1 MALTTSTLPTKQRRT
16 RSSRHHGV
24 KKMHPIFER
33 QNQEQTALTC
43 EDDLN
48 FEAGFKK
55 VDCIIYVYCKPGT
68 NIVVYVGQ
76 TRVKLK
82 TRDKQ
87 HLAGRK
93 QEFEKVYTSKSKFEL
108 KALEKKTFT
117 ANIQS
122 KSDDERFIKS
132 YGGWMDE
139 REKYYIKHYDTYVD
153 PKKFPEKWLDTQWDK
168 LNRDPGGRGLALH
181 VRNAQSAL
189 KKSLNT
195 FRTKYWPL
203 MQAFLETERAKLPC
217 GTPSLMM
224 VERKESIIGILINGI
239 RTGNTSVPALY
250 KKKMLEHG
258 HVDNYYEGMWKHVY
272 WPAMLAFLKTEKAKL
287 PCGTPSLLMVTQK
300 EPIIGILINGIRTGN
315 TSVPALYKKKMLE
328 HGYVDNHSEGM
339 WKQVYIPLVE
349 AFLETK
355 EAKLPV
361 SGTPALLMKKMNIR
375 KDKISILLN
384 HIRTGHSSLP
394 ARYKKMFDE
403 NGMFWSTSN
412 VAKHVLRKMGILR
425 YVSRGKFEIDR
436 NVSLDPAENEDIA
449 VCLEELRCF
458 LLDEKISGRRF
469 IMASKKYTCSREKFI
484 DKYRKDL
491 QKL

>member
-33 QNQEQTALTC
+33 QNQEQTAITC

-55 VDCIIYVYCKPGT
+55 VDCIIYVYCIPGT

-76 TRVKLK
+76 TMQTLK
-82 TRDKQ
+82 QRDKQ

-122 KSDDERFIKS
+122 KSEWTRFIKS
-132 YGGWMDE
+132 YGEWMDE

-153 PKKFPEKWLDTQWDK
+153 PIKFQEKWLETQWDK
-168 LNRDPGGRGLALH
+168 LNRDPGGQGLAQH
-181 VRNAQSAL
+181 VRIAHSAF
-189 KKSLNT
+189 KRSLNK
-195 FRTKYWPL
+195 FRTKYWPA

-224 VERKESIIGILINGI
+224 VERKES
-239 RTGNTSVPALY
+239 
-250 KKKMLEHG
+250 
-258 HVDNYYEGMWKHVY
+258 
-272 WPAMLAFLKTEKAKL
+272 
-287 PCGTPSLLMVTQK
+287 
-300 EPIIGILINGIRTGN
+300 IIGILINGIRTGN

>member
-1 MALTTSTLPTKQRRT
+1 MALTTSTLPTKHITQRRT

-122 KSDDERFIKS
+122 KSEWTRFIKS
-132 YGGWMDE
+132 YGEWMDE

-153 PKKFPEKWLDTQWDK
+153 PIKFQEKWLETQWDK
-168 LNRDPGGRGLALH
+168 LNRDPGGQGLAQH
-181 VRNAQSAL
+181 VRIAHSAF
-189 KKSLNT
+189 KRSLNK
-195 FRTKYWPL
+195 FRTKYWPA

-224 VERKESIIGILINGI
+224 VEKNERIIGILIINI
-239 RTGNTSVPALY
+239 RRGHTSVPAFY
-250 KKKMLEHG
+250 KKLMLEHG
-258 HVDNYYEGMWKHVY
+258 HVDDYSDGMWKHVN
-272 WPAMLAFLKTEKAKL
+272 WP
-287 PCGTPSLLMVTQK
+287 S
-300 EPIIGILINGIRTGN
+300 
-315 TSVPALYKKKMLE
+315 
-328 HGYVDNHSEGM
+328 
-339 WKQVYIPLVE
+339 VE
-349 AFLETK
+349 AFLKKE

-361 SGTPALLMKKMNIR
+361 SGTPALMMAKKKKPIIGTLI
-375 KDKISILLN
+375 DS
-384 HIRTGHSSLP
+384 IRTGTTSFP

-403 NGMFWSTSN
+403 SGMFWSTEN
-412 VAKHVLRKMGILR
+412 VAKHVLRKMGIRR
-425 YVSRGKFEIDR
+425 YVSTRKFYIDR

-449 VCLEELRCF
+449 ACLEKLRCF
-458 LLDEKISGRRF
+458 LLDEKFNGMQFKI
-469 IMASKKYTCSREKFI
+469 ASKKYTCSRETFI
-484 DKYRKDL
+484 KKYRKDL

>member
-1 MALTTSTLPTKQRRT
+1 MALTTSTLPTKHITQRRT

-33 QNQEQTALTC
+33 QNQEQTALTYEK
-43 EDDLN
+43 EDLD
-48 FEAGFKK
+48 FEVGFKK
-55 VDCIIYVYCKPGT
+55 VDCIIYMYCKPGT
-68 NIVVYVGQ
+68 NIDVYVGQ
-76 TRVKLK
+76 TRLKLK

-93 QEFEKVYTSKSKFEL
+93 QDFDKVYTSKSKLEL
-108 KALEKKTFT
+108 KMLEKKTFT

-139 REKYYIKHYDTYVD
+139 REKYYIKHYNTYVD
-153 PKKFPEKWLDTQWDK
+153 PEKFPEKWLDTQWDK
-168 LNRDPGGRGLALH
+168 LNRDPGGRGSECH
-181 VRNAQSAL
+181 IRQAQRVL

-195 FRTKYWPL
+195 FRTK
-203 MQAFLETERAKLPC
+203 
-217 GTPSLMM
+217 
-224 VERKESIIGILINGI
+224 
-239 RTGNTSVPALY
+239 
-250 KKKMLEHG
+250 
-258 HVDNYYEGMWKHVY
+258 Y

-287 PCGTPSLLMVTQK
+287 PCGTPSLMMVERK
-300 EPIIGILINGIRTGN
+300 ESIIGNLIHNIRRGN

-384 HIRTGHSSLP
+384 HIRAGHTSLP

-403 NGMFWSTSN
+403 NGMFWDMSN
-412 VAKHVLRKMGILR
+412 VAKHVLRKMGIR
-425 YVSRGKFEIDR
+425 RHVSYKFEIDR

-458 LLDEKISGRRF
+458 LLDEKLSGPKVK
-469 IMASKKYTCSREKFI
+469 MASKKYTSSREKFI
-484 DKYRKDL
+484 EKYRRDL